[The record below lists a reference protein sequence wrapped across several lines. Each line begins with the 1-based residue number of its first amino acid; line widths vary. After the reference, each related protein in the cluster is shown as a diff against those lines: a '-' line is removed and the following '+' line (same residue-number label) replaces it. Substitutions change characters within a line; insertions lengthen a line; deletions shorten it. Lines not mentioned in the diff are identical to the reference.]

1 MEIASA
7 LEYVGDLLL
16 DGYAVC
22 VALIMAWP
30 HAVFWMILVLVGL
43 ALFA

>member
-1 MEIASA
+1 MKIWNGLKYA
-7 LEYVGDLLL
+7 GGLLL

-30 HAVFWMILVLVGL
+30 HAAFWLIAALVVFAVL
-43 ALFA
+43 